1 MIIPEYELAIV
12 SCENWRFKA
21 QFGIPCWFTN
31 NLGNK
36 TNYYL
41 NRDINRVEFNP
52 DYFSNCYRVPKRT
65 SLLILG
71 QYEIM
76 TFKRITSSM
85 LLLMTLA
92 VPDLGQ
98 VQAQEKSAPDDSSR
112 SKTAPFFDQAHDA
125 LENALGLYDKQQKMP
140 AEDDLAFY
148 DYFSRTKES
157 QQKRVDSYLDVAAEA
172 FGISKITERRD
183 KIAALRKM
191 ISDTRIKISE
201 YKRNRIS
208 APDSTYNPL
217 GVSKKGYD
225 KKIGRAETQIEQAE
239 KEIAAEKQDLVKQLN
254 RIGMP
259 ISDENV
265 DVLLESI
272 TGDEFVR
279 ISIIFDNAK
288 SFAAELERLTNESDE
303 DLETAKKYYGVY
315 LMLLNSVDRLQ
326 EKFIEKVDDEYI
338 PQLDGYVAEAN
349 KIIAEARKAI
359 KQGGD
364 RQQLQNNIYNNEVTL
379 EAASF
384 YKRSLAKQKY
394 EMQRANEKIKKNILT
409 ADNTYKTA
417 ALSKDIASLISTSRR
432 AFDAITGLS
441 VPDLRPF
448 ENTKLKAEFSRL
460 AREIQGKRN

>member
-1 MIIPEYELAIV
+1 MIFKTYMNQTLLFLTLLALPV
-12 SCENWRFKA
+12 SGLNA
-21 QFGIPCWFTN
+21 QG
-31 NLGNK
+31 
-36 TNYYL
+36 
-41 NRDINRVEFNP
+41 
-52 DYFSNCYRVPKRT
+52 
-65 SLLILG
+65 
-71 QYEIM
+71 
-76 TFKRITSSM
+76 
-85 LLLMTLA
+85 
-92 VPDLGQ
+92 
-98 VQAQEKSAPDDSSR
+98 KSAAEESSQSR
-112 SKTAPFFDQAHDA
+112 TAPFFGQAHDA
-125 LENALGLYDKQQKMP
+125 LENALELFDRQQKLP

-148 DYFSRTKES
+148 DYLSRTKES

-172 FGISKITERRD
+172 FGISKINERRD
-183 KIAALRKM
+183 KIASLRKM
-191 ISDTRIKISE
+191 ISNSRTKISE
-201 YKRNRIS
+201 FKRYRIS
-208 APDSTYNPL
+208 APETTYNPL

-225 KKIGRAETQIEQAE
+225 QKIEKEESRIENAK

-259 ISDENV
+259 VSDENV

-315 LMLLNSVDRLQ
+315 LMLLNAVDRLQ
-326 EKFIEKVDDEYI
+326 LKFIDKVDDEYL
-338 PQLDGYVAEAN
+338 PQLDGYVEEAN
-349 KIIAEARKAI
+349 KIIVEAHTAI
-359 KQGGD
+359 KKGGD
-364 RQQLQNNIYNNEVTL
+364 RKQLQNNIYNNEVTL

-384 YKRSLAKQKY
+384 YKQSLTKQKY
-394 EMQRANEKIKKNILT
+394 EMQRANEKIKRNILT

-448 ENTKLKAEFSRL
+448 ENSKLKAEFSRL
-460 AREIQGKRN
+460 AREIQSKR